1 MHFYFH
7 CLFHSNE
14 RCMLLSI
21 LHNIHHELLDR
32 TNSLLLQNI
41 ANLQFTFGC
50 KWQDQHQEPENP
62 LRTVNKK
69 IQQILSLSVFVFLYL
84 SSIKQLPINRQKF
97 SCHLTL
103 LWRRP
108 LSYRNHSIDL
118 RSKSMDWFLYD
129 NGLRRERVN
138 TSSLVVFLF

>member
-7 CLFHSNE
+7 CPFHSNE
-14 RCMLLSI
+14 RCILLSI
-21 LHNIHHELLDR
+21 LQNIHHELLDR
-32 TNSLLLQNI
+32 TNSLFLQNI
-41 ANLQFTFGC
+41 ANWQFTFGC
-50 KWQDQHQEPENP
+50 KLQDQHQEPENP

-84 SSIKQLPINRQKF
+84 SSIKQLPINWQKF
-97 SCHLTL
+97 SCHWNL

-129 NGLRRERVN
+129 NGLRHERVN
-138 TSSLVVFLF
+138 TFSLVVFLF